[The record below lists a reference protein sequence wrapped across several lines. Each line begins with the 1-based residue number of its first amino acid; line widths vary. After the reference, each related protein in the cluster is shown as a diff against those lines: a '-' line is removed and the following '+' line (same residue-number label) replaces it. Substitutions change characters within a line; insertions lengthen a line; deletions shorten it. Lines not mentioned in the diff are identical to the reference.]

1 MSDKYIYVL
10 LAVAVV
16 AVIAVIVFI
25 TIRRGGGLSCAEVE
39 SLGMADVIKVFKKPE
54 VLQKLKSNKTY
65 IAVAI
70 KETLDDGSAKIVAT
84 TFDNEKNKVVSTPFC
99 AWKAKKLE
107 ADLLEA
113 FGDKSMIILQ

>member
-1 MSDKYIYVL
+1 MNAVIYVVL
-10 LAVAVV
+10 
-16 AVIAVIVFI
+16 AVIAVLAIIFVVRK
-25 TIRRGGGLSCAEVE
+25 TAGGIPYTEVE

-54 VLQKLKSNKTY
+54 VLQKLKSNKNY

-84 TFDNEKNKVVSTPFC
+84 TFDNEKNEVVSTPFC
-99 AWKAKKLE
+99 AWKAKKPE

>member
-1 MSDKYIYVL
+1 MNAVIYVVL
-10 LAVAVV
+10 
-16 AVIAVIVFI
+16 AVIAVLAIIFVAL
-25 TIRRGGGLSCAEVE
+25 RKMAGGIPYTEVE

-54 VLQKLKSNKTY
+54 VLEKLKSNKNY

-84 TFDNEKNKVVSTPFC
+84 TFDNEKNEVVSTPFC
-99 AWKAKKLE
+99 AWKAKKPE